1 MRVFEV
7 AKELSVPGEALVHL
21 LREMDI
27 PVRSHMSDISD
38 EHVARVRTWIERER
52 RLGHRDVGEA
62 VEAAIGDVA
71 SAPRRR
77 RRKREEGDE
86 PEFAD
91 AAAADG
97 EAGAD
102 TAAPA
107 DRADSTASPTAD
119 AAEALEAEAAMAAA
133 DRGAE
138 LVTSGGREPTGG
150 TVIVDTSLPPAPA
163 EPVAEAAPTVAA
175 APEAPAEAPV
185 AESAPAPTPVRP
197 ASARPAA
204 ARPDPARP
212 EPAVAEA
219 AAPEAAAPEAPPAPE
234 AARPEPARPAPIP
247 ARPEGGR
254 QLRPEFRQGGRGGEP
269 RRDEFRP
276 AASATPGAPP
286 RDRGPTPP
294 PSVRP
299 ARPGAPGE
307 PRREGEP
314 PRPVR
319 ASDGFPP
326 RPARPAGPP
335 QSARAGFP
343 AQGQGG
349 GAAQGGAPRPATP
362 GAGANAGKKDKK
374 KGKKGK
380 GWVDQEAVDQ
390 TFRKTM
396 AAMEQGGRKKRR
408 GPHIDRGAMREER
421 MEAEK
426 ARRAEEALQV
436 RVNEFLTVA
445 ELAELIDVP
454 AAQII
459 GSAFKNLGL
468 MVTINQRLD
477 FDQIELLLDEF
488 GFQAVREEEYGS
500 ELAEEAVAGDD
511 EADLRPRPPV
521 VTVMGHV
528 DHGKTSLLD
537 YIRKTNVIAGEAGGI
552 TQHIGAYHVELGD
565 GRLISFLDTPGHAA
579 FTAMRARGAEVTDVV
594 ILVVAADD
602 SVMPQT
608 IEAISHARNAGVPV
622 VVAVNKVDLP
632 DANPMKVKQD
642 LLQHGIVLEDFGGDV
657 MSADVS
663 AKKGVGIEELLEK
676 VLLLADLKEL
686 RANPD
691 RDAVGTV
698 IEAQLD
704 VGKGPVATV
713 LVTNGTLRVGD
724 HVVVGQQHGR
734 VRAMLDERGRPVKAA
749 GPAIPVQ
756 ILGLSGVPAAGD
768 QMLVM
773 EADRATEVSQTRQRL
788 DREKRMR
795 LRSGGVKLTDIGK
808 MLARGDNATLNLV
821 IKGDVDGSVQ
831 ALSDSLEQ
839 LSTTEV
845 RVQVIHRGV
854 GAINESDVLLAS
866 TSSAIVIGFHVR
878 PTGEARSVAER
889 EDVDIRL
896 YNIIY
901 EAVEEVKSAMEGL
914 LAPEQREVMLGTA
927 QVRQLFKVPRVGTVA
942 GCMVT
947 SGVLDRR
954 GRVRVIRDAVQV
966 YEGELG
972 SLKRFKDDAREVRE
986 GFECGLNINNFN
998 DIKVG
1003 DVLECYRV
1011 DEIART
1017 LAGAA
1022 ADAERAGR

>member
-1 MRVFEV
+1 
-7 AKELSVPGEALVHL
+7 
-21 LREMDI
+21 
-27 PVRSHMSDISD
+27 
-38 EHVARVRTWIERER
+38 
-52 RLGHRDVGEA
+52 
-62 VEAAIGDVA
+62 
-71 SAPRRR
+71 
-77 RRKREEGDE
+77 
-86 PEFAD
+86 
-91 AAAADG
+91 
-97 EAGAD
+97 
-102 TAAPA
+102 
-107 DRADSTASPTAD
+107 
-119 AAEALEAEAAMAAA
+119 
-133 DRGAE
+133 
-138 LVTSGGREPTGG
+138 
-150 TVIVDTSLPPAPA
+150 
-163 EPVAEAAPTVAA
+163 
-175 APEAPAEAPV
+175 
-185 AESAPAPTPVRP
+185 
-197 ASARPAA
+197 
-204 ARPDPARP
+204 
-212 EPAVAEA
+212 
-219 AAPEAAAPEAPPAPE
+219 
-234 AARPEPARPAPIP
+234 
-247 ARPEGGR
+247 
-254 QLRPEFRQGGRGGEP
+254 
-269 RRDEFRP
+269 
-276 AASATPGAPP
+276 
-286 RDRGPTPP
+286 
-294 PSVRP
+294 
-299 ARPGAPGE
+299 
-307 PRREGEP
+307 
-314 PRPVR
+314 
-319 ASDGFPP
+319 
-326 RPARPAGPP
+326 
-335 QSARAGFP
+335 
-343 AQGQGG
+343 G
-349 GAAQGGAPRPATP
+349 GAAQGGAARPATP

-396 AAMEQGGRKKRR
+396 AAMESGGRKKRR
-408 GPHIDRGAMREER
+408 GPHVDRGALREER
-421 MEAEK
+421 LEAEK
-426 ARRAEEALQV
+426 QRRAEEALTV
-436 RVNEFLTVA
+436 RVNEFLSVA

-454 AAQII
+454 ATQLI

-488 GFQAVREEEYGS
+488 GFTAVREEEYVG
-500 ELAEEAVAGDD
+500 EQEEEVAADA

-552 TQHIGAYHVELGD
+552 TQHIGAYHVELPG
-565 GRLISFLDTPGHAA
+565 GRAISFLDTPGHAA

-608 IEAISHARNAGVPV
+608 IEAISHARNAGVPL

-642 LLQHGIVLEDFGGDV
+642 LLQHGVVLEDFGGDV

-663 AKKGVGIEELLEK
+663 AKKGTGVDELLEK
-676 VLLLADLKEL
+676 VLLQADLKEL
-686 RANPD
+686 RANPE

-724 HVVVGQQHGR
+724 HVAVGLQHGR
-734 VRAMLDERGRPVKAA
+734 VRAMLDERGRPVKEA

-756 ILGLSGVPAAGD
+756 ILGLSGVPGAGD
-768 QMLVM
+768 QMVVM
-773 EADRATEVSQTRQRL
+773 EADRATEVAQTRQRL

-795 LRSGGVKLTDIGK
+795 IRSSGVKLTDITR
-808 MLARGDNATLNLV
+808 MLARGDNVTLNLV

-878 PTGEARSVAER
+878 PTGEARAVAER

-947 SGVLDRR
+947 SGTLDRR
-954 GRVRVIRDAVQV
+954 GRIRVIRDAVQV
-966 YEGELG
+966 YEGELE
-972 SLKRFKDDAREVRE
+972 SLKRFKDDVREVRE
-986 GFECGLNINNFN
+986 GFECGLNIRNFN
-998 DIKVG
+998 DVKVG

-1011 DEIART
+1011 EEVART

-1022 ADAERAGR
+1022 AEADREGR

>member
-7 AKELSVPGEALVHL
+7 AKELSVPAEALVQL

-38 EHVARVRTWIERER
+38 EHVARVRTWLERER

-62 VEAAIGDVA
+62 VEAAIGDAA

-77 RRKREEGDE
+77 RRKKEDLPEGPE
-86 PEFAD
+86 PAEAEAPSSEADRTASPAAD
-91 AAAADG
+91 AADAL
-97 EAGAD
+97 
-102 TAAPA
+102 
-107 DRADSTASPTAD
+107 
-119 AAEALEAEAAMAAA
+119 AAEAAEAAAE
-133 DRGAE
+133 RGAA
-138 LVTSGGREPTGG
+138 LVTEGGREPTGV
-150 TVIVDTSLPPAPA
+150 TVVVDTAEPPAEPAAEPTPAPAAETAAPAPA
-163 EPVAEAAPTVAA
+163 EA
-175 APEAPAEAPV
+175 APE
-185 AESAPAPTPVRP
+185 
-197 ASARPAA
+197 PAA
-204 ARPDPARP
+204 AT
-212 EPAVAEA
+212 
-219 AAPEAAAPEAPPAPE
+219 PAPE
-234 AARPEPARPAPIP
+234 AAPAETRPQPARPTPARPTP

-254 QLRPEFRQGGRGGEP
+254 QLRPELRPARPEP
-269 RRDEFRP
+269 RREEFRP
-276 AASATPGAPP
+276 AASATPGAGAPP
-286 RDRGPTPP
+286 RDRGPAPP

-299 ARPGAPGE
+299 ARPGAPAEG
-307 PRREGEP
+307 RREGEP
-314 PRPVR
+314 PRPAR
-319 ASDGFPP
+319 ADGFPP
-326 RPARPAGPP
+326 RPARPFGPP
-335 QSARAGFP
+335 TPARAGFP
-343 AQGQGG
+343 AAGGAPAGGG
-349 GAAQGGAPRPATP
+349 GARPA
-362 GAGANAGKKDKK
+362 AGAAAGSGDGRKKDKK
-374 KGKKGK
+374 KKKGK

-396 AAMEQGGRKKRR
+396 AAMESGGRKKRR
-408 GPHIDRGAMREER
+408 GPHVDRGALREER

-426 ARRAEEALQV
+426 QRRAEEALTV
-436 RVNEFLTVA
+436 RVNEFLSVA

-454 AAQII
+454 ATQLI

-488 GFQAVREEEYGS
+488 GFKAVREEEYVGDQ
-500 ELAEEAVAGDD
+500 EEEVEADAEE
-511 EADLRPRPPV
+511 DLRPRPPV

-552 TQHIGAYHVELGD
+552 TQHIGAYHVELPD
-565 GRLISFLDTPGHAA
+565 GRAISFLDTPGHAA

-608 IEAISHARNAGVPV
+608 IEAISHARNAGVPL

-642 LLQHGIVLEDFGGDV
+642 LLQHGVVLEDFGGDV

-663 AKKGVGIEELLEK
+663 AKKGTGLDELLEK
-676 VLLLADLKEL
+676 VLLQADLKEL
-686 RANPD
+686 RANPE

-724 HVVVGQQHGR
+724 HVVVGLQHGR
-734 VRAMLDERGRPVKAA
+734 VRAMLDERGRPVKEA

-756 ILGLSGVPAAGD
+756 ILGLSGVPGAGD
-768 QMLVM
+768 QMVVM
-773 EADRATEVSQTRQRL
+773 EADRATEVAQTRQRL

-795 LRSGGVKLTDIGK
+795 IRSSGVKLTDITK
-808 MLARGDNATLNLV
+808 MLARGDNVTLNLV

-878 PTGEARSVAER
+878 PTGEARAVAER

-947 SGVLDRR
+947 SGTLDRR
-954 GRVRVIRDAVQV
+954 GRIRVIRDAVQV
-966 YEGELG
+966 YEGELD
-972 SLKRFKDDAREVRE
+972 SLKRFKDDVREVRE
-986 GFECGLNINNFN
+986 GFECGLNIRNYN
-998 DIKVG
+998 DVKVG

-1011 DEIART
+1011 EEVART

-1022 ADAERAGR
+1022 AEAEREGR

>member
-7 AKELSVPGEALVHL
+7 AKELSVPAEALVQL

-38 EHVARVRTWIERER
+38 EHVARVRTWLERER

-62 VEAAIGDVA
+62 VEAAIGDAA

-77 RRKREEGDE
+77 RRKREDLPEGAE
-86 PEFAD
+86 PEAAEAS
-91 AAAADG
+91 AAA
-97 EAGAD
+97 
-102 TAAPA
+102 
-107 DRADSTASPTAD
+107 ADSTASPAAD
-119 AAEALEAEAAMAAA
+119 AADALAGEAAEAAAE
-133 DRGAE
+133 RGAE
-138 LVTSGGREPTGG
+138 LVTSGGREPVGV
-150 TVIVDTSLPPAPA
+150 TVVVDTAEPPAAPPEAAA
-163 EPVAEAAPTVAA
+163 EP
-175 APEAPAEAPV
+175 
-185 AESAPAPTPVRP
+185 
-197 ASARPAA
+197 
-204 ARPDPARP
+204 
-212 EPAVAEA
+212 
-219 AAPEAAAPEAPPAPE
+219 AAPEAAAPAEAAPEPAAAAPE
-234 AARPEPARPAPIP
+234 AEAPAAEARPEPARPTPARPTP

-254 QLRPEFRQGGRGGEP
+254 QLRPDLRPARPEGRRE
-269 RRDEFRP
+269 EFRP
-276 AASATPGAPP
+276 AASATPGAGAPP

-299 ARPGAPGE
+299 ARPGAPAEG
-307 PRREGEP
+307 RREGEP
-314 PRPVR
+314 PRPAR
-319 ASDGFPP
+319 GESFPP
-326 RPARPAGPP
+326 RPARPFGPP
-335 QSARAGFP
+335 TPARAGFP
-343 AQGQGG
+343 AGGAPAGGG
-349 GAAQGGAPRPATP
+349 GARPATP
-362 GAGANAGKKDKK
+362 GAGASAGGERKKDKK

-396 AAMEQGGRKKRR
+396 AAMESGGRKKRR
-408 GPHIDRGAMREER
+408 GPHVDRGALREER

-426 ARRAEEALQV
+426 QRRAEEALTV
-436 RVNEFLTVA
+436 RVNEFLSVA

-454 AAQII
+454 ATQLI

-488 GFQAVREEEYGS
+488 GFKAVREEEYVGDQ
-500 ELAEEAVAGDD
+500 EEEVEADAEE
-511 EADLRPRPPV
+511 DLRPRPPV

-552 TQHIGAYHVELGD
+552 TQHIGAYHVELPD
-565 GRLISFLDTPGHAA
+565 GRAISFLDTPGHAA

-608 IEAISHARNAGVPV
+608 IEAISHARNAGVPL

-632 DANPMKVKQD
+632 DTNPMKVKQD
-642 LLQHGIVLEDFGGDV
+642 LLQHGVVLEDFGGEV
-657 MSADVS
+657 QSAEVS
-663 AKKGVGIEELLEK
+663 AKKGTGVDGLLEL
-676 VLLLADLKEL
+676 VLLQADLKDL
-686 RANPD
+686 KANPD
-691 RDAVGTV
+691 REALGTV

-724 HVVVGQQHGR
+724 HVVVGLQHGR
-734 VRAMLDERGRPVKAA
+734 VRAMLDERGRPVKEA

-756 ILGLSGVPAAGD
+756 ILGLSGVPGAGD
-768 QMLVM
+768 QMVVM
-773 EADRATEVSQTRQRL
+773 EPERATEVAQTRQRL

-795 LRSGGVKLTDIGK
+795 IRSSGVKLTDITK
-808 MLARGDNATLNLV
+808 MLARGDNVTLNLV

-839 LSTTEV
+839 LSTNEV

-878 PTGEARSVAER
+878 PTGEARAVAER

-901 EAVEEVKSAMEGL
+901 EAVEEVRSAMEGL

-947 SGVLDRR
+947 SGTLDRR
-954 GRVRVIRDAVQV
+954 GRIRVIRDAVQV
-966 YEGELG
+966 YEGELE
-972 SLKRFKDDAREVRE
+972 SLKRFKDDVREVRE
-986 GFECGLNINNFN
+986 GFECGLNIRNFN
-998 DIKVG
+998 DVKVG

-1011 DEIART
+1011 EEVART

-1022 ADAERAGR
+1022 AEAEREGR